1 MAATGLLGINP
12 YQQGVKIDISS
23 KPVALAMQIE
33 QKEAAKRDAL
43 QKYLMDYEK
52 SLNSA
57 GMRAIDQDAF
67 LGTLNQAKQYY
78 LKNTKEI
85 LDPARYGSGAQS
97 NYLGIL
103 KNGQS
108 MIEESKA
115 QAADDKVANE
125 HIYQAIQQGKTIHDG
140 LLPAIEAS
148 RLSIVDPRFKKI
160 NPWELRF
167 DDKYDDNDLMKNVWG
182 NISLPTRI
190 REDHLPDG
198 RIIPV
203 KESYLTDEI
212 KQIVPLNA
220 INDYTTKPGAT
231 AHFNKLA
238 KNPNIY
244 NIANNEFGEAY
255 ATIDPV
261 TGAKIKPEIGDDINK
276 FIAGYAL
283 SKKPIGNVSSGEAA
297 YDWLTKFN
305 MEQSAINKRHRE
317 TEDRADARSQK
328 AQQTQGPM
336 VNLLDTIPNKDFA
349 VQGGGSVKLQNGV
362 ATFNGKPFSGNIDIE
377 KTDLPG
383 ELYSVVLKG
392 FEDSGNKIK
401 KIQVHY
407 NNGVPDKFTNPKT
420 GTFTRESIER
430 YQKKYDSERKG
441 ESLYQSGSNIGGNTG
456 GFKVPKHKMK

>member
-12 YQQGVKIDISS
+12 YQQGVNIDISS
-23 KPVALAMQIE
+23 KPMALVFQIE

-125 HIYQAIQQGKTIHDG
+125 HIYQAIQKGQTIHDG
-140 LLPAIEAS
+140 LMPAIEAS
-148 RLSIVDPRFKKI
+148 RLSIIDPRFKKI
-160 NPWELRF
+160 NPWELKF
-167 DDKYDDNDLMKNVWG
+167 DDKYDDTDLMKNVWG
-182 NISLPTRI
+182 NITLPTRI
-190 REDHLPDG
+190 REDKLPDG
-198 RIIPV
+198 RIIHT
-203 KESYLTDEI
+203 KESYLTDDI

-244 NIANNEFGEAY
+244 NVANNEFGEAY

-261 TGAKIKPEIGDDINK
+261 TGVKIKPEIGDDINK

-283 SKKPIGNVSSGEAA
+283 SKKPLGDVSASQAE
-297 YDWLTKFN
+297 YDWLTKFK
-305 MEQSAINKRHRE
+305 MQQDAANKRQQISE
-317 TEDRADARSQK
+317 ARADARSNNGQP
-328 AQQTQGPM
+328 QGPM
-336 VNLLDTIPNKDFA
+336 INLLDTIPDNDFSGFGFIKDI
-349 VQGGGSVKLQNGV
+349 KLRNGV
-362 ATFNGKPFSGNIDIE
+362 ATKKGTPYTGPITIE
-377 KTDLPG
+377 KADLPG
-383 ELYSVVLKG
+383 ELYSTVLKD
-392 FEDSGNKIK
+392 FEGGSKGEVK
-401 KIQVHY
+401 KIVVHY
-407 NNGVPDKFTNPKT
+407 ENGIPIKFTSPKLPT
-420 GTFTRESIER
+420 ITREAIER

-441 ESLYQSGSNIGGNTG
+441 ESLYQQGGNTG
-456 GFKVPKHKMK
+456 GSKNPPRHKLN

>member
-12 YQQGVKIDISS
+12 YQQGVNIDISS
-23 KPVALAMQIE
+23 KPMALAFQIE

-125 HIYQAIQQGKTIHDG
+125 HIYQAIQKGQTIHDG
-140 LLPAIEAS
+140 LMPAIEAS
-148 RLSIVDPRFKKI
+148 RLSIIDPRFKKI
-160 NPWELRF
+160 NPWELKF
-167 DDKYDDNDLMKNVWG
+167 DDKYDDTDLMKSVWG
-182 NISLPTRI
+182 NITLPTRI
-190 REDHLPDG
+190 REDKLPDG
-198 RIIPV
+198 RIIPT
-203 KESYLTDEI
+203 KESYLTDDI

-244 NIANNEFGEAY
+244 NVANNEFGEAF

-261 TGAKIKPEIGDDINK
+261 TGVKIKPEIGDDINK

-283 SKKPIGNVSSGEAA
+283 SKKPLGDVSASQAE
-297 YDWLTKFN
+297 YDWLTKFK
-305 MEQSAINKRHRE
+305 MQQDAANKRQQISE
-317 TEDRADARSQK
+317 AGANARANKGQS
-328 AQQTQGPM
+328 QGPM
-336 VNLLDTIPNKDFA
+336 INLLDTIPDQDFD
-349 VQGGGSVKLQNGV
+349 GGKIQLR
-362 ATFNGKPFSGNIDIE
+362 NGKAIKKDGSLWSGTIDIE
-377 KTDLPG
+377 KTGLPG

-407 NNGVPDKFTNPKT
+407 NDGVPDKFTNPKT
-420 GTFTRESIER
+420 GIFTRESIER

-441 ESLYQSGSNIGGNTG
+441 ESLFQSGGNTG
-456 GFKVPKHKMK
+456 GTRKPRHNLN

>member
-1 MAATGLLGINP
+1 
-12 YQQGVKIDISS
+12 
-23 KPVALAMQIE
+23 
-33 QKEAAKRDAL
+33 
-43 QKYLMDYEK
+43 
-52 SLNSA
+52 
-57 GMRAIDQDAF
+57 MRSIDQDAF
-67 LGTLNQAKQYY
+67 LGTLNKAKEYY

-125 HIYQAIQQGKTIHDG
+125 HIYQAIQKGQTIHDG
-140 LLPAIEAS
+140 LMPAIEAS
-148 RLSIVDPRFKKI
+148 RLSIRDPRFKKI

-167 DDKYDDNDLMKNVWG
+167 DDKYDDTDLMKNVWS
-182 NISLPTRI
+182 NITLPTRI
-190 REDHLPDG
+190 REDKLPDG

-203 KESYLTDEI
+203 KESYLTDDI
-212 KQIVPLNA
+212 KQIVPTNA

-244 NIANNEFGEAY
+244 NVANHEFGEAF

-283 SKKPIGNVSSGEAA
+283 SKKPLGDVSGGEAK
-297 YDWLTKFN
+297 YPWLTQFKI
-305 MEQSAINKRHRE
+305 EQDAINKRQQISE
-317 TEDRADARSQK
+317 ERADARSEK
-328 AQQTQGPM
+328 AKIPQGPM
-336 VNLLDTIPNKDFA
+336 INLLDTIPDQDFDGGKVKLKNGMAMNKD
-349 VQGGGSVKLQNGV
+349 GS
-362 ATFNGKPFSGNIDIE
+362 PWSGTIDIE
-377 KTDLPG
+377 KTNLPG

-407 NNGVPDKFTNPKT
+407 KDGVPDKFTNPKT
-420 GTFTRESIER
+420 GIFTRESIQR

-441 ESLYQSGSNIGGNTG
+441 ESLFQSGGNTG
-456 GFKVPKHKMK
+456 GTKKPKHNMN

>member
-57 GMRAIDQDAF
+57 GMRNVDQDAF
-67 LGTLNQAKQYY
+67 LSTLNQAKEYN
-78 LKNTKEI
+78 LKNTEKI
-85 LDPARYGSGAQS
+85 LNPAKYGSEWQS
-97 NYLGIL
+97 NYIGLL
-103 KNGQS
+103 KKAQTL
-108 MIEESKA
+108 IEESKA

-125 HIYQAIQQGKTIHDG
+125 HIYQATQQGKTIHDG

-212 KQIVPLNA
+212 KQIVELCDKHMKGSRY
-220 INDYTTKPGAT
+220 ISCI
-231 AHFNKLA
+231 KL
-238 KNPNIY
+238 Y
-244 NIANNEFGEAY
+244 LSVDL
-255 ATIDPV
+255 DPACNLW
-261 TGAKIKPEIGDDINK
+261 TGVIFLIKFALIG
-276 FIAGYAL
+276 
-283 SKKPIGNVSSGEAA
+283 
-297 YDWLTKFN
+297 
-305 MEQSAINKRHRE
+305 
-317 TEDRADARSQK
+317 
-328 AQQTQGPM
+328 
-336 VNLLDTIPNKDFA
+336 
-349 VQGGGSVKLQNGV
+349 
-362 ATFNGKPFSGNIDIE
+362 
-377 KTDLPG
+377 KT
-383 ELYSVVLKG
+383 
-392 FEDSGNKIK
+392 
-401 KIQVHY
+401 
-407 NNGVPDKFTNPKT
+407 
-420 GTFTRESIER
+420 
-430 YQKKYDSERKG
+430 
-441 ESLYQSGSNIGGNTG
+441 
-456 GFKVPKHKMK
+456 

>member
-12 YQQGVKIDISS
+12 YQQGVNIDISS
-23 KPVALAMQIE
+23 KPMALAFQIE

-57 GMRAIDQDAF
+57 GMRAVDQDAF

-85 LDPARYGSGAQS
+85 LNPAKYGSEWQS
-97 NYLGIL
+97 NYLGFL

-125 HIYQAIQQGKTIHDG
+125 HIYQALQKGQTIHDG
-140 LLPAIEAS
+140 LMPAIEAS
-148 RLSIVDPRFKKI
+148 RLSIIDPRFKKI
-160 NPWELRF
+160 NPWELKF
-167 DDKYDDNDLMKNVWG
+167 DDKYDDTDLMKNVWG
-182 NISLPTRI
+182 NITLPTRI
-190 REDHLPDG
+190 REDKLPDG
-198 RIIPV
+198 RIVPV
-203 KESYLTDEI
+203 KESYLTDDI

-244 NIANNEFGEAY
+244 NVANNEFGEAY

-261 TGAKIKPEIGDDINK
+261 TGAKIKPEIGNDINK
-276 FIAGYAL
+276 FIAGYVL
-283 SKKPIGNVSSGEAA
+283 SKKPIGNVSSGQAE
-297 YDWLTKFN
+297 YDWLTKFKI
-305 MEQSAINKRHRE
+305 EQDAINKRHRE
-317 TEDRADARSQK
+317 TEANANARANRGQS
-328 AQQTQGPM
+328 QGPM
-336 VNLLDTIPNKDFA
+336 INLLDTIPDKDF
-349 VQGGGSVKLQNGV
+349 GSGVKLTSGKALKNGSPY
-362 ATFNGKPFSGNIDIE
+362 TGPIDIE
-377 KTDLPG
+377 KADLPG

-392 FEDSGNKIK
+392 VEDSGNKIK

-407 NNGVPDKFTNPKT
+407 KDGVPDKFTNPKI

-441 ESLYQSGSNIGGNTG
+441 ESLFQGKTPPRLKLN
-456 GFKVPKHKMK
+456 